1 MPELSPAARGAAHGA
16 LPKGRPGWWACY
28 LCSPRRRH
36 PSLTPA
42 AEWRYHHARFHT
54 WSTR

>member
-16 LPKGRPGWWACY
+16 LPKGRPGWWVCY
-28 LCSPRRRH
+28 LCSPRRR

-54 WSTR
+54 EVPR

>member
-16 LPKGRPGWWACY
+16 TPKTRPGWWACY
-28 LCSPRRRH
+28 LCSPRRR
-36 PSLTPA
+36 PSTAPA
-42 AEWRYHHARFHT
+42 LEWRYHHARFHT